1 MFFLQFFRGSDVPEP
16 ALDKARIFHNL
27 SPFLEPDAK
36 GVLDLERACLVQAE
50 NCNRTRTSP
59 SQLPLYDKE
68 SGLVVLAWAR
78 IDNRRELASKLAFNG
93 SDWVKFSDAEIILRA
108 YKKWQEACVEHLIGD
123 FAFVVYD
130 RRREEVFCA
139 RDHLGVRPFNYL
151 LTDGFFACS
160 THLANL
166 TELSVA
172 PVVIDRQW
180 LAEFISDLS
189 MSFDR
194 TPYREVKKLLPGHY
208 LKVSREKHELVQY
221 FKIGDEP
228 ELKLA
233 DSQEYVDLWR
243 EQLEEAIKCRLVSDY
258 PMGCELSGGIDSSTI
273 AAFGARFYERP
284 LTDFHTFGF
293 ARLEMEPEYIFA
305 VSQMYGLPHNHIVSG
320 NTGDYDETL
329 ARSFKILGYPYEHG
343 NSVGHE
349 PFYKLAETFG
359 VRTLLSG
366 FGGDEFGTTIHGYM
380 VPMEMLLKRQFRE
393 LHEILPGSYIFRWLR
408 LMKMEVKR
416 LKTGNFTRP
425 EFHPG
430 MLGAMSAKV
439 ANSLLRPEVGQEFS
453 VKERH
458 YERARF
464 DAGYTDLKK
473 FTLEKRWQSFIP
485 TRMENCFL
493 MAAARKIEYRWP
505 LLDVRL
511 VRLFFQIPS
520 REHFFRGM
528 GRYLHR
534 RAINGVVPDL
544 VAWKKSKYMGDNIL
558 CSMSGHM
565 NRQEKP
571 VCEREEV
578 IFNSL
583 HPQLN
588 ELIDEKRFTRQQ
600 KLATTVVDGDLSSTA
615 RISRRNLADLQRL
628 DQWLKKDF

>member
-1 MFFLQFFRGSDVPEP
+1 M
-16 ALDKARIFHNL
+16 DKARIFRNL

-36 GVLDLERACLVQAE
+36 GSLDFGRASLLQAE
-50 NCNRTRTSP
+50 NYHQTQTP
-59 SQLPLYDKE
+59 STGLPLYDEE

-78 IDNRRELASKLAFNG
+78 LDNRRELAGKLAFNG
-93 SDWVKFSDAEIILRA
+93 AGLLTISDAEIILRA
-108 YKKWQEACVEHLIGD
+108 YKKWQEACVEHLVGD
-123 FAFVVYD
+123 FVFLVYD
-130 RRREEVFCA
+130 RHREESFCA

-151 LTDGFFACS
+151 LTDDVFACS

-166 TELSVA
+166 TELPAA
-172 PVVIDRQW
+172 PVTIDRQW

-189 MSFDR
+189 KSFDR
-194 TPYREVKKLLPGHY
+194 TPYQEIKKLPPGHY
-208 LKVSREKHELVQY
+208 LKVSRERHELTQY
-221 FKIGDEP
+221 YKLGQEP

-233 DSQEYVDLWR
+233 DSREYVELWR

-273 AAFGARFYERP
+273 AAFGARLYERP

-305 VSQMYGLPHNHIVSG
+305 VSRMSGLPHNHIVSG
-320 NTGDYDETL
+320 NTGDYDKTID
-329 ARSFKILGYPYEHG
+329 RSFKILGYPHEHG

-349 PFYKLAETFG
+349 PFYKLAEIFG

-380 VPMEMLLKRQFRE
+380 VPMELLLKRQFRE

-408 LMKMEVKR
+408 LLKMEIRRIKS
-416 LKTGNFTRP
+416 GNFTRP

-430 MLGAMSAKV
+430 MLGTMSAKV
-439 ANSLLRPEVGQEFS
+439 KNSLLRPDVDREFA

-458 YERARF
+458 YENARF

-473 FTLEKRWQSFIP
+473 FTREKRWQPFIP

-520 REHFFRGM
+520 QEHFYRGM

-534 RAINGVVPDL
+534 RAIEGIVPDL
-544 VAWKKSKYMGDNIL
+544 VTWKKRKYMGDNIL
-558 CSMSGHM
+558 RSMSGPVGG
-565 NRQEKP
+565 QKKP
-571 VCEREEV
+571 VCERNG
-578 IFNSL
+578 FSFSSL
-583 HPQLN
+583 HPQLR

-600 KLATTVVDGDLSSTA
+600 KLAGTVADDVLPNA
-615 RISRRNLADLQRL
+615 VIISRLNLTDLNRL
-628 DQWLKKDF
+628 DRWLKKDFC